1 MNRGTENDLI
11 VFGAKDAHSKVA
23 AYDVAAPGESGFV
36 APDGTPS
43 PQYADQV
50 EMYATFGRKPM
61 RLEATD
67 VSGATKS
74 VERLTLERP

>member
-1 MNRGTENDLI
+1 
-11 VFGAKDAHSKVA
+11 
-23 AYDVAAPGESGFV
+23 
-36 APDGTPS
+36 
-43 PQYADQV
+43 
-50 EMYATFGRKPM
+50 MYATFGRKPM